1 MSSML
6 HARIFTDS
14 VSFTDISRFGV
25 EGMRVTPTSGWLYQP
40 CDVAIMYGLANPQ
53 RRSLQGQ
60 LRNSIYREHKG
71 PIVVVESSLL
81 GRGFKPAVPNWV
93 AALRRRP
100 LRPRQI
106 HPYFRVALDGALGD
120 DADFCAAG
128 SPADRW
134 DAQRRELGIKVA
146 PYRRRGRH
154 ILILG
159 QVGRDASLRGL
170 DIARWLGETARQVRQ
185 RTSRPIVVRLHPSM
199 RWRDRVKAIAE
210 CSEVADLTISP
221 VENSFSAD
229 IGDAWTC
236 VTYSSGGAVDA
247 LLAGVPPICLSPAN
261 LAYQLCSQSLDDIEA
276 PLEPDREQF
285 LRDLAY
291 SQWTPGEIVSGA
303 AWRHLQP
310 AIQRR
315 LEETTEARAAQ
326 RPPDGDLPLGRRRQ
340 LVWRLN
346 TFTWLGQLLPRSTRA
361 LQGRAEALLRLGHAV
376 EAKATFETWQQ
387 LQPNR
392 ASAYRGAAKAAE
404 QLELWE
410 DALAAWATVSRLRPQ
425 QVGALTGAGRAALR
439 LGRLDEAELAYRRLT
454 ALDPDQLEGLR
465 GLERIATERGRF
477 AEVLAIQQRIWALSR
492 DPALAQRHA
501 VLLTRLNRL
510 DEVKLFVAGISDQDE
525 PLAFLLA
532 ATQLQSAT
540 HDWLGT
546 VALLDRH
553 RALTGANWVLLGM
566 QVTALRRLGRIDDA
580 LQVLR
585 DSSAGSS
592 TQRASLMIGCLVE
605 ARRYAEA
612 DRLLQTAW
620 EQGTIDK
627 IGGGNLAA
635 MVTAAQEIG
644 GVPLARSVLHGLP
657 ILAGRTGQALK
668 LNREFQRLRLDSYE
682 ALTDGRL
689 MTPRQPSEQAV
700 LAGLRGEGDPE
711 GADIL
716 SELAQTLARHR
727 DGRPDAHLLDA
738 SFLLQDA
745 LEVALRIIDAAD
757 EKRPFSLVRLGD
769 GEGAMLPYRPE
780 LLSFQAMDIAEN
792 SKTWWGQDGSPTAGL
807 AGELATAIG
816 AADVVGIPDL
826 DRATRIFYQTAR
838 TAFLANGRNMRGLL
852 AAADFAAFN
861 CSSAV
866 WTTCHVHQSLAFWGL
881 WDVILPRLGRLDLVT
896 CHAQLGEV
904 LARTHG
910 IDVGRT
916 HRIPPERKYAAA
928 FADGTGE
935 QHFPTVFEQL
945 RGVLP
950 QATPGRVV
958 LVSAGVLGKI
968 YCHWIKQ
975 AGGIAIDIGS
985 AADHWCG
992 YGTRGIA
999 DVAIYRSPTGTTE
1012 MVRSLIAKHARY
1024 GRLLA
1029 GAEPARELGVT
1040 RA

>member
-81 GRGFKPAVPNWV
+81 GRSFRPAVPNWV

-100 LRPRQI
+100 LRPRQV

-120 DADFCAAG
+120 DADFCATG
-128 SPADRW
+128 SPPDRW

-154 ILILG
+154 VLILG

-199 RWRDRVKAIAE
+199 RWRDRVRAIAE

-247 LLAGVPPICLSPAN
+247 LLAGVPPICLSSAN

-276 PLEPDREQF
+276 PLEPDRQQF
-285 LRDLAY
+285 LCDLAY
-291 SQWTPGEIVSGA
+291 SQWTPREIVSGA
-303 AWRHLQP
+303 AWRHLLP

-326 RPPDGDLPLGRRRQ
+326 RPPDGDLPPGTRRQ
-340 LVWRLN
+340 LIWRLN

-392 ASAYRGAAKAAE
+392 ASAYRGGAKAAE

-410 DALAAWATVSRLRPQ
+410 DAFAAWGTVSRLRPQ
-425 QVGALTGAGRAALR
+425 QIGALTGTGRAAMR
-439 LGRLDEAELAYRRLT
+439 LGRLDEAERAYGRLS
-454 ALDPDQLEGLR
+454 ALVPDQPEGLR
-465 GLERIATERGRF
+465 GLERIAVERGRW
-477 AEVLAIQQRIWALSR
+477 AEVLELQRKIWALSR

-501 VLLTRLNRL
+501 TLLCRLDRL
-510 DEVKLFVAGISDQDE
+510 DEANRFVAGISEQDDT
-525 PLAFLLA
+525 LAFLFA
-532 ATQLQSAT
+532 ATQLQGAT
-540 HDWLGT
+540 HDWAGT
-546 VALLDRH
+546 DALLARH
-553 RALTGANWVLLGM
+553 RALTDTNWSLLGM
-566 QVTALRRLGRIDDA
+566 HVTALRRLGRIDDA
-580 LQVLR
+580 LLMLQR
-585 DSSAGSS
+585 SPAGST
-592 TQRASLMIGCLVE
+592 TQRASLTIGCLVE
-605 ARRYAEA
+605 ARRYSEA
-612 DRLLQTAW
+612 DRLLQSAW
-620 EQGTIDK
+620 EHGTIDR

-635 MVTAAQEIG
+635 MVTAAQETG
-644 GVPLARSVLHGLP
+644 GVPLARSVLNGLP
-657 ILAGRTGQALK
+657 ASAGRAGRALH
-668 LNREFQRLRLDSYE
+668 LNRQFQHLRLDSYE
-682 ALTDGRL
+682 ALTEGRL
-689 MTPRQPSEQAV
+689 MAPEQPSEQLV
-700 LAGLRGEGDPE
+700 LSALQAE
-711 GADIL
+711 GAEAPGDL
-716 SELAQTLARHR
+716 KDFSETLARHR
-727 DGRPDAHLLDA
+727 QQRSDGHLLDA
-738 SFLLQDA
+738 SFLLRDA
-745 LEVALRIIDAAD
+745 LEVALSVADAAD
-757 EKRPFSLVRLGD
+757 ARRPFSLLRLGD
-769 GEGAMLPYRPE
+769 GEGAVLPYRPE
-780 LLSFQAMDIAEN
+780 LQGFRANDLAEN
-792 SKTWWGQDGSPTAGL
+792 SRTWWGQGSSPTTAL
-807 AGELATAIG
+807 AEDLEVAIR
-816 AADVVGIPDL
+816 AADVVGIPEL
-826 DRATRIFYQTAR
+826 DRATRIFYPTEPTAL
-838 TAFLANGRNMRGLL
+838 LANGRNMRGLL
-852 AAADFAAFN
+852 AVIDFVAVHCPF
-861 CSSAV
+861 AV

-881 WDVILPRLGRLDLVT
+881 WDILLPRLGRLDLVT
-896 CHAQLGEV
+896 CHGQLGDV

-910 IDVGRT
+910 VSIGLT

-928 FADGTGE
+928 FAETSDE
-935 QHFPTVFEQL
+935 AHFPTVFERL
-945 RGVLP
+945 RGPL
-950 QATPGRVV
+950 QEIAPGQVV
-958 LVSAGVLGKI
+958 LVSAGMLGKI

-992 YGTRGIA
+992 YGTRSIT

-1012 MVRSLIAKHARY
+1012 RVRSLIAAHPRY
-1024 GRLLA
+1024 ARLL
-1029 GAEPARELGVT
+1029 GDMGPS
-1040 RA
+1040 RALEASRA